1 MSQQAKSSNRIIL
14 LVAAAAAGYYFYDCN
29 YNNGRTVSQFGIPNY
44 IGSQPQQE
52 AQSVVQDAF
61 QKADD
66 LKSSSS
72 NWINEKA
79 QKVSDGS
86 IDLKN
91 SVLDQLDKGKEQA
104 LNAYYQAGD
113 NVKLAEKNL
122 QDASKSWL
130 NWGEDKK
137 NEAKSDYESKIDLAK
152 SQYED
157 AKKTLSQWGSDF
169 VNQAEANKE
178 RFKNAMNQKLTEV
191 DVTKVAADAVS
202 GWGET
207 AQIVAEE
214 QYEALFDKNGKLS
227 VASKESAQK
236 VVDYYNEKVKEAKK
250 QYDSTQSS
258 WLKWRSAKSK
268 EVQDASKEQYELLL
282 KRQKQAQD
290 SFEKISQQA
299 INFAKDNL
307 DSANSNAQSWLSSVS
322 NWIRGK

>member
-1 MSQQAKSSNRIIL
+1 MSQQAKNSNRIIL

-29 YNNGRTVSQFGIPNY
+29 YNNGRTVGQFGLPNY
-44 IGSQPQQE
+44 LGSQQQE
-52 AQSVVQDAF
+52 AQSVVQGAF

-104 LNAYYQAGD
+104 LKAYYQAGD
-113 NVKLAEKNL
+113 NVKAAEKNL
-122 QDASKSWL
+122 HDASKSWL
-130 NWGEDKK
+130 NWGDDKK
-137 NEAKSDYESKIDLAK
+137 EEAKSEYQSKIDLAK
-152 SQYED
+152 AQYED
-157 AKKTLSQWGSDF
+157 TKKTLSQWGSDF

-178 RFKNAMNQKLTEV
+178 KFSNALNHKLNDV
-191 DVTKVAADAVS
+191 DVSRTAADAVS

-207 AQIVAEE
+207 AKIVAEE
-214 QYEALFDKNGKLS
+214 QYESLFDKNGKLS

-236 VVDYYNEKVKEAKK
+236 VADYYNEKVKEAKK

-268 EVQDASKEQYELLL
+268 EVQDASKEQYEALL
-282 KRQKQAQD
+282 KRQKESQE
-290 SFEKISQQA
+290 SFEKISKKA
-299 INFAKDNL
+299 IDSAKDNL
-307 DSANSNAQSWLSSVS
+307 DSAHSNAQSWLTSLS